1 MSSLPREIFKMINS
15 LVKGPFYLSIFTLWR
30 PNNTTAR
37 LKEPYRIFRG
47 KSADL
52 GSREQ
57 FPGLVTSLLVQGDKD
72 IFPQRIKSSIQTY
85 TDFI

>member
-1 MSSLPREIFKMINS
+1 MKN
-15 LVKGPFYLSIFTLWR
+15 
-30 PNNTTAR
+30 
-37 LKEPYRIFRG
+37 IFRG

-57 FPGLVTSLLVQGDKD
+57 FPGLVTSFLVQGDKD

-85 TDFI
+85 TDFIQHISICL